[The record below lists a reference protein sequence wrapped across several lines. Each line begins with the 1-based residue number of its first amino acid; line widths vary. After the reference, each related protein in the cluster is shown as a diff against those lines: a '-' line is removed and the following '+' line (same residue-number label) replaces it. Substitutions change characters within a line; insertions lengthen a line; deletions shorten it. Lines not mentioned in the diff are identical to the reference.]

1 MQVSLETTSSLER
14 RLTVGVPADV
24 VDGEVNRRLENAAR
38 SARIN
43 GFRQGKIPMSVVRQR
58 FGQGIRQEV
67 LGDVI
72 NRSLDDAFRKENLRP
87 AGRPQIEPKQLGAGK
102 DVEFVAVFEVYPTV
116 ELQDLSGQAV
126 TRYSAEISDA
136 DVDEMIEIL
145 RKSQA
150 KWEPAARPAAT
161 GDRVNIDFVGTQDG
175 VAFDGGSAQGHSLQL
190 GSNTM
195 IPGFEDAIVGMSA
208 GETKDCALTFPADY
222 HVESLKGANVNFAI
236 TLNSV
241 SAEQLPAVDD
251 TFFATFGITEGGIE
265 RFRADVKNNME
276 NEKNKASKNRLKNDV
291 FSALLAINPVEV
303 PKSLVN
309 EEIDSLR
316 NQALQQYGQLDTS
329 KFDVRALMPDDLFRE
344 QALRRTSLGLLISE
358 IIVKNNLKPD
368 SERVRS
374 LIESAAASYED
385 PQGVIDYYY
394 ATPNLLA
401 SVESAAIEDQ
411 VVELLIGSMQ
421 VNDQVV
427 PYQDLIRPAG
437 Q

>member
-24 VDGEVNRRLENAAR
+24 VDGEVNRRLEDAAR

-43 GFRQGKIPMSVVRQR
+43 GFRRGKVPMSVVRQR

-102 DVEFVAVFEVYPTV
+102 DVEFVAVFEVYPTF
-116 ELQDLSGQAV
+116 ELQDLTGQAV
-126 TRYSAEISDA
+126 TRHSAEISEA

-150 KWEPAARPAAT
+150 KWEPAARPAAS

-175 VAFDGGSAQGHSLQL
+175 VAFDGGSAQGHNLHL

-208 GETKDCALTFPADY
+208 GETKDAALTFPTDY
-222 HVESLKGANVNFAI
+222 HVESLKGANVSFAI

-241 SAEQLPAVDD
+241 SGEQLPAVDD
-251 TFFATFGITEGGIE
+251 TFFATFGITEGGLD

-291 FSALLAINPVEV
+291 FSALLAINSVEV

-309 EEIDSLR
+309 EEIDALR
-316 NQALQQYGQLDTS
+316 NQALQQYGQIDIS
-329 KFDVRALMPDDLFRE
+329 KLDVRALMPDELFRE
-344 QALRRTSLGLLISE
+344 QAQRRTSLGLLISE
-358 IIVKNNLKPD
+358 IIVKNSLRPD
-368 SERVRS
+368 GDRVRS

-411 VVELLIGSMQ
+411 VVELLIGTMQ
-421 VNDQVV
+421 VNDLVV
-427 PYQDLIRPAG
+427 PYQELIRPAA